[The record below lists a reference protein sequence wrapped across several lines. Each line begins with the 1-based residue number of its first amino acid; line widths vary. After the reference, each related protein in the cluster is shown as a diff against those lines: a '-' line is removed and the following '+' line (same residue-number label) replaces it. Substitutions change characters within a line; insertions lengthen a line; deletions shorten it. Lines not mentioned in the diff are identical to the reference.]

1 MTDNTIGSNIAEGLL
16 GIGAVAIS
24 NQQPFTWASGLKSPI
39 YCDNRLTLGY
49 PVLRN
54 LISSSFAEIIS
65 FKQIECEIIAGTATA
80 GIPHASILATQMDL
94 PLCYIR
100 SSAKAHGR
108 MNKIEGP
115 PVKNKKVVV
124 IEDLVST
131 GMSSLKAVN
140 AIREAGGEVTAVLA
154 IFSYG
159 FPFAAEAF
167 ASAGVDV
174 YVLTDYDRLLET
186 AVRVGAI
193 QESELEQLRRWRQD
207 PEQWGTLR
215 G

>member
-24 NQQPFTWASGLKSPI
+24 NQKPFTWASGLKSPI

-49 PVLRN
+49 PILRN
-54 LISSSFAEIIS
+54 LIASSFAEIIG
-65 FKQIECEIIAGTATA
+65 FKQIECDIVAGTATA
-80 GIPHASILATQMDL
+80 GIPHASILATHMEL
-94 PLCYIR
+94 PMCYVR
-100 SSAKAHGR
+100 SSAKGHGR
-108 MNKIEGP
+108 KNKIEGP
-115 PVKNKKVVV
+115 PVKGQKVVV

-131 GMSSLKAVN
+131 GMSSLNAVN

-167 ASAGVDV
+167 SKENVDV
-174 YVLTDYDRLLET
+174 FVLTDYDRLLEV

-193 QESELEQLRRWRQD
+193 PESELEQLRLWRKD
-207 PEQWGTLR
+207 PETWGMLNT
-215 G
+215 